1 MATIRKRGDS
11 YSIRVSCGYDTNGK
25 HKEQAMTWK
34 PEPGMTKRQ
43 IEKELQR
50 QAVLFE
56 ESVAHGY
63 KTTAVKFQDFA
74 EEWFEEYAKLNL
86 RSTTYERMRQL
97 THRVYPAIGHLRMDK
112 ITARQ
117 LQGFV
122 NSLAKEG
129 ANEKTGKPLA
139 SKTIRHNLSF
149 ISDVFSYAVKMDL
162 LSDNPCRKVTI
173 PKGEVKEKPIYS
185 QEEMAL
191 LLTRIS
197 GEPTKYR
204 AFFFLIAYSGFRR
217 SEMLGLEWKDVD
229 FEHNVITVKRTS
241 NYTAGRG
248 TYTDTTKTKR
258 SQRVLKISPYI
269 MGILK
274 ELKDEQDDEALRLG
288 DKWVETD
295 RLFVKWNGEPMN
307 NQTPYGWLKEFCEKN
322 ELPFYGI
329 HSFRH
334 FAASALISAGL
345 DVTTVSGALGHCNS
359 GTTLN
364 VYSHMFQNAQARVA
378 EAMDGAFSFLPAQ
391 NNTKKSLVR

>member
-1 MATIRKRGDS
+1 M
-11 YSIRVSCGYDTNGK
+11 
-25 HKEQAMTWK
+25 
-34 PEPGMTKRQ
+34 
-43 IEKELQR
+43 
-50 QAVLFE
+50 LFE
-56 ESVAHGY
+56 EQVSHGY

-86 RSTTYERMRQL
+86 RSTTYERMLQL
-97 THRVYPAIGHLRMDK
+97 RKRVYNAIGHLRMDK

-117 LQGFV
+117 LQSFI
-122 NSLAKEG
+122 NSLAKDG

-139 SKTIRHNLSF
+139 QKAIRHNLSF

-173 PKGEVKEKPIYS
+173 PKGEVKEKQIYS
-185 QEEMAL
+185 QEEMAH
-191 LLTRIS
+191 LLTAIQ
-197 GEPTKYR
+197 GEPLKYK

-229 FEHNVITVKRTS
+229 FENDIITIKRTS
-241 NYTAGRG
+241 NYTAERG

-269 MGILK
+269 MEILK
-274 ELKDEQDDEALRLG
+274 EYKLEQDEDALQIG
-288 DKWVETD
+288 SKWVETD

-307 NQTPYGWLKEFCEKN
+307 NQTPYGWLKEFCEN
-322 ELPFYGI
+322 NGLPFYGI

-334 FAASALISAGL
+334 FAASSLISAGL

-364 VYSHMFQNAQARVA
+364 VYSHMFQNAQARVS
-378 EAMDGAFSFLPAQ
+378 EAMDKAFAFLPQ
-391 NNTKKSLVR
+391 EESTEEE

>member
-63 KTTAVKFQDFA
+63 KTTAVKFQEFA

-139 SKTIRHNLSF
+139 PKTIRHNLSF

-229 FEHNVITVKRTS
+229 FEHNVITIKRTS

-269 MGILK
+269 MDILK
-274 ELKDEQDDEALRLG
+274 ELKDEQDEEALRLG
-288 DKWVETD
+288 DKLVETD

-322 ELPFYGI
+322 EQSFYGI

-391 NNTKKSLVR
+391 DSTN

>member
-43 IEKELQR
+43 IEEELQR

-63 KTTAVKFQDFA
+63 KTTAVKFQEFA

-117 LQGFV
+117 LQVFV

-139 SKTIRHNLSF
+139 PKTIRHNLSF

-269 MGILK
+269 MDILK
-274 ELKDEQDDEALRLG
+274 ELKDEQDEEALRLG

-295 RLFVKWNGEPMN
+295 RLFVKWDGSPMN

-345 DVTTVSGALGHCNS
+345 DVTTVSGALGHS
-359 GTTLN
+359 LKRHI
-364 VYSHMFQNAQARVA
+364 SHLLTSHHWRLPFEEFFVVPCPINQSSSLQYTPVA
-378 EAMDGAFSFLPAQ
+378 
-391 NNTKKSLVR
+391 

>member
-1 MATIRKRGDS
+1 MATIKKRGNS
-11 YSIRVSCGYDTNGK
+11 YLIRVSCGYDVNGR
-25 HKEQAMTWK
+25 HKEQSMTWK
-34 PEPGMTKRQ
+34 PDEGMTKRQ
-43 IEKELQR
+43 IEKELNR
-50 QAVLFE
+50 QAVMFE
-56 ESVAHGY
+56 EACNHGFR
-63 KTTAVKFQDFA
+63 TSAMKFQELA
-74 EEWFEEYAKLNL
+74 EEWFENYAKNTL
-86 RSTTYERMRQL
+86 RSTTYERMKQL
-97 THRVYPAIGHLRMDK
+97 THRVYPAIGHLRIDK

-129 ANEKTGKPLA
+129 ANEKTGAPLA
-139 SKTIRHNLSF
+139 PKTIRHNLSF

-162 LSDNPCRKVTI
+162 VSDNPCRKVTI

-185 QEEMAL
+185 QEEMAQ
-191 LLTRIS
+191 LLTAIS

-229 FEHNVITVKRTS
+229 FEHNIISIKRTS
-241 NYTAGRG
+241 NYTSERG
-248 TYTDTTKTKR
+248 IYTDTTKTKR
-258 SQRVLKISPYI
+258 SKRVLKISPYI
-269 MGILK
+269 MDILK
-274 ELKDEQDDEALRLG
+274 DLKSEQDEEALRLG
-288 DKWVETD
+288 DKWVDTD

-322 ELPFYGI
+322 DMPFYGI

-364 VYSHMFQNAQARVA
+364 VYSHMFQTAQARVA
-378 EAMDGAFSFLPAQ
+378 QAMDGAFSFLPQ
-391 NNTKKSLVR
+391 DSTT

>member
-63 KTTAVKFQDFA
+63 KTTAVKFQEFA

-117 LQGFV
+117 LQSFV

-139 SKTIRHNLSF
+139 PKTIRHNLSF

-217 SEMLGLEWKDVD
+217 SEMLGLEWKDID
-229 FEHNVITVKRTS
+229 FEHNVITIKRTS

-269 MGILK
+269 MSILK
-274 ELKDEQDDEALRLG
+274 ELKDEQDEEALRLG

-391 NNTKKSLVR
+391 ENT

>member
-74 EEWFEEYAKLNL
+74 EEWFEEYARLNL

-139 SKTIRHNLSF
+139 PKTIRHNLSF

-229 FEHNVITVKRTS
+229 FEHNVITIKRTS

-269 MGILK
+269 MSILK
-274 ELKDEQDDEALRLG
+274 ELKDEQDEEALRLG

-391 NNTKKSLVR
+391 DNT

>member
-11 YSIRVSCGYDTNGK
+11 YQIRVSVGYDTKGN

-34 PEPGMTKRQ
+34 PPKGMTERQ
-43 IEKELQR
+43 IQKELNR
-50 QAVLFE
+50 QAVMFE
-56 ESVAHGY
+56 EACMRGF
-63 KTTAVKFQDFA
+63 KTSAIKFQELS
-74 EEWFEEYAKLNL
+74 EEWFEQYAKLNL
-86 RSTTYERMRQL
+86 RSTTYERMVRL
-97 THRVYPAIGHLRMDK
+97 THRVYPAIGHLRIDK

-122 NSLAKEG
+122 NSLAKDG

-139 SKTIRHNLSF
+139 SKTIIHYLSF
-149 ISDVFSYAVKMDL
+149 ISDVYSYAVKMDL
-162 LSDNPCRKVTI
+162 VPDNPCRKVTV
-173 PKGEVKEKPIYS
+173 PKGEAKEKPIYS

-191 LLTRIS
+191 LLTKIND
-197 GEPTKYR
+197 EPTKYR

-229 FEHNVITVKRTS
+229 FEHNIISVKRTS
-241 NYTAGRG
+241 NYTSERG

-258 SQRVLKISPYI
+258 SKRVLKISSYI
-269 MGILK
+269 IDILK
-274 ELKDEQDDEALRLG
+274 QLKAEQDEEALRLG
-288 DKWVETD
+288 DKWVDTD
-295 RLFVKWNGEPMN
+295 RLFVKWNGEAMGN
-307 NQTPYGWLKEFCEKN
+307 HTPYKWLMKFCEDN
-322 ELPFYGI
+322 NLPFYGI

-364 VYSHMFQNAQARVA
+364 VYSHMFQDAQARVA
-378 EAMDGAFSFLPAQ
+378 DAMDNAFSFLKNKQGA
-391 NNTKKSLVR
+391 

>member
-1 MATIRKRGDS
+1 MATIRKRGDT
-11 YSIRVSCGYDTNGK
+11 YQIRVSTGYDKNGK

-43 IEKELQR
+43 IEKELNR
-50 QAVLFE
+50 QAVMFE
-56 ESVAHGY
+56 EVCNRGF
-63 KTTAVKFQDFA
+63 KTSAVKFQELS
-74 EEWFEEYAKLNL
+74 EEWFENYAKLNL
-86 RSTTYERMRQL
+86 RSTTYERMLQL
-97 THRVYPAIGHLRMDK
+97 THRIYPAIGHLRIDK

-129 ANEKTGKPLA
+129 ANEKTGKSLA
-139 SKTIRHNLSF
+139 PKTIRHNLSF
-149 ISDVFSYAVKMDL
+149 ISDVFSYAVKMGL
-162 LSDNPCRKVTI
+162 VSDNPCSKVTI
-173 PKGEVKEKPIYS
+173 PKGEVKEKQIYT

-191 LLTRIS
+191 LLTKINS
-197 GEPTKYR
+197 EPTKYR

-217 SEMLGLEWKDVD
+217 SEMLGLEWKDID
-229 FEHNVITVKRTS
+229 FEHCIISVNRTS
-241 NYTAGRG
+241 NYTAERG

-258 SQRVLKISPYI
+258 SKRVLKISPYI
-269 MGILK
+269 MNILR
-274 ELKDEQDDEALRLG
+274 ELKAEQDSEALRLG
-288 DKWVETD
+288 DKWVDTD
-295 RLFVKWNGEPMN
+295 RLFVKWDGKPMN

-345 DVTTVSGALGHCNS
+345 DVTTVSGALGHSNS

-364 VYSHMFQNAQARVA
+364 VYSHMFQTAQARVA
-378 EAMDGAFSFLPAQ
+378 EAMDGAFSFLPTSDST
-391 NNTKKSLVR
+391 N

>member
-1 MATIRKRGDS
+1 MATIRKRGNT
-11 YSIRVSCGYDTNGK
+11 YQIRVSTGYDINGK

-34 PEPGMTKRQ
+34 PDEGMTKRQ
-43 IEKELQR
+43 IEKELNR
-50 QAVLFE
+50 QAVMFE
-56 ESVAHGY
+56 EACNRGF
-63 KTTAVKFQDFA
+63 KTSAIKFQELA
-74 EEWFEEYAKLNL
+74 EEWFENYARLAL
-86 RSTTYERMRQL
+86 RSTTYERMKQL
-97 THRVYPAIGHLRMDK
+97 THRVYPAIGHLRIDK

-117 LQGFV
+117 LQSFV

-139 SKTIRHNLSF
+139 PKTIRHNLSF

-162 LSDNPCRKVTI
+162 VSDNPCRKVTI

-185 QEEMAL
+185 QEEMAQ
-191 LLTRIS
+191 LLTAIN

-217 SEMLGLEWKDVD
+217 SEMLGLEWKDID
-229 FEHNVITVKRTS
+229 FGHNIISVRRTS
-241 NYTAGRG
+241 NYTAKKGVN
-248 TYTDTTKTKR
+248 TDTTKTRK
-258 SQRVLKISPYI
+258 SQRTLKFPQQI
-269 MGILK
+269 MDMLK
-274 ELKDEQDDEALRLG
+274 EYKAEQDDEALRLG
-288 DKWVETD
+288 DKWIETD

-322 ELPFYGI
+322 ELSFYGI

-364 VYSHMFQNAQARVA
+364 VYSHLFQTAQARVA
-378 EAMDGAFSFLPAQ
+378 EAMDGAFSFLPVED
-391 NNTKKSLVR
+391 TIS